1 MQHIN
6 LYLRRTFRY
15 ADGWASL
22 DQHSYLHTVRAPA
35 PRVIEED
42 WGGEHA
48 GVLRYTLKVPGQL
61 SRKEHAHIKRAIY
74 HTLGGS
80 SCRHERDC
88 CGCLGRTVSVQR
100 VSTREYSVRVS
111 AYRNY

>member
-1 MQHIN
+1 MNLLH

-15 ADGWASL
+15 AYGWASL
-22 DQHSYLHTVRAPA
+22 DQHSYFHTVRAPA

-61 SRKEHAHIKRAIY
+61 SRKEHTALKRAIY
-74 HTLGGS
+74 HTMGGS
-80 SCRHERDC
+80 TCRHEWDC
-88 CGCLGRTVSVQR
+88 CGCIRRMVSVQR
-100 VSTREYSVRVS
+100 VSKREYSVRIS

>member
-22 DQHSYLHTVRAPA
+22 DQHSYLQTVRAPA

-42 WGGEHA
+42 WGWG

-61 SRKEHAHIKRAIY
+61 SRKDHVALKRAIY
-74 HTLGGS
+74 HTMGGS
-80 SCRHERDC
+80 TCRHEWDC
-88 CGCLGRTVSVQR
+88 CGCIRRMVSVQR
-100 VSTREYSVRVS
+100 VSKREYSVRIS

>member
-1 MQHIN
+1 MNLLH
-6 LYLRRTFRY
+6 LYLRHTFRY
-15 ADGWASL
+15 ADGWSSN

-42 WGGEHA
+42 WGWG
-48 GVLRYTLKVPGQL
+48 GVLLYTLKVPGQL
-61 SRKEHAHIKRAIY
+61 SRKEHARIKRAIY

-80 SCRHERDC
+80 SCRHEWDC
-88 CGCLGRTVSVQR
+88 CGCLRRTVSVQR
-100 VSTREYSVRVS
+100 VSQREYSVRVS